1 MFTSKLAFCVC
12 HRQRLQKESGQIIK
26 ESYQKDFCFFLW
38 DVKIGEPGENL
49 LKIENQ
55 LLLNSIKFLL
65 LLNFVMSK
73 MNLNFT

>member
-1 MFTSKLAFCVC
+1 M
-12 HRQRLQKESGQIIK
+12 R
-26 ESYQKDFCFFLW
+26 
-38 DVKIGEPGENL
+38 EPGENL

-73 MNLNFT
+73 LNLNFT

>member
-1 MFTSKLAFCVC
+1 MHSVFVTDRDCGRNQAKLLRKVVKKTFV
-12 HRQRLQKESGQIIK
+12 
-26 ESYQKDFCFFLW
+26 FLW
-38 DVKIGEPGENL
+38 EVKMREPGENL

-73 MNLNFT
+73 LNLNFT

>member
-1 MFTSKLAFCVC
+1 MFTSKHACVC
-12 HRQRLQKESGQIIK
+12 HRDCRRNQAKLLRKVIK
-26 ESYQKDFCFFLW
+26 KTFVLFLW